1 MGRIDLSGL
10 NLNLLVAMDALLQTR
25 GVSLAARRVH
35 VTTSAMSHSL
45 SALRELFAD
54 PLLVRVTTGMALT
67 PLAESLVRPLSE
79 ALSGI
84 TRLFEGAT
92 PFEPST
98 AKRRF
103 VIAAPDFLS
112 TLLLGRLACSAQ
124 QKAPGIEF
132 EVVPSAR
139 RGNSWMLETGELDLA
154 LGAVVDDAPGI
165 RRMDLCTEHFACA
178 VRRGH
183 PHVRDRLTLD
193 AYVETPHLMI
203 TLGDDD
209 RPTWIDEELAKLGRT
224 RHVALRIRYFMA
236 APMIVAETDL
246 LVTGPAMLLR
256 HFAELVPIEIFEPP
270 IALPTYPEEAY
281 WHERFDGEPAHV
293 WLRERLR
300 TIASELG
307 TQTRPERRR
316 WHSEPGA
323 SGRPRRNSSA
333 KRT

>member
-1 MGRIDLSGL
+1 MGRVDLSGL

-25 GVSLAARRVH
+25 GVSMAARRVN

-45 SALRELFAD
+45 SALRELFSD

-79 ALSGI
+79 ALAGV
-84 TRLFEGAT
+84 TRLFDGVT
-92 PFEPST
+92 PFEPAT

-103 VIAAPDFLS
+103 VLAAPDFLS
-112 TLLLGRLACSAQ
+112 TLLLGPLVKSVQ
-124 QKAPGIEF
+124 EGAPGIDF

-165 RRMDLCTEHFACA
+165 RRMDLCTEYFACA

-183 PHVRDRLTLD
+183 PLMRGPLNLD
-193 AYVETPHLMI
+193 AYVETPHLVI

-209 RPTWIDEELAKLGRT
+209 RPTWIDEALNKLGRK
-224 RHVALRIRYFMA
+224 RNVALRIRYFMA
-236 APMIVAETDL
+236 APMILAQTDL
-246 LVTGPAMLLR
+246 LITGPAMLLN
-256 HFAELVPIEIFEPP
+256 HFAQLLPIEVLEPP
-270 IALPTYPEEAY
+270 IALPSYPEEMY
-281 WHERFDGEPAHV
+281 WHERYDAEPAHV

-300 TIASELG
+300 VIASELG
-307 TQTRPERRR
+307 TKKRPERRR
-316 WHSEPGA
+316 WHMEPAA
-323 SGRPRRNSSA
+323 SGRPRRRVTR
-333 KRT
+333 K